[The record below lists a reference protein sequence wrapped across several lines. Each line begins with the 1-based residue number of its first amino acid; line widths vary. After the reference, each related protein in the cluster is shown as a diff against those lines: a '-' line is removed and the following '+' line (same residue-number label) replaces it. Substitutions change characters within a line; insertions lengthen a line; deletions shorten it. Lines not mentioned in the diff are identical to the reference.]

1 MVSGCVRRSATGSAW
16 RLNEPDRSGHVAQL
30 VAVVGMIPFGTHIAA
45 AAVAGV
51 LAFGAAWQVQG
62 MRYGKHIADM
72 QTQQAQQ
79 LAASRKQA
87 LDDFTRMQGAKDAA
101 IEAAEKR
108 AQTNAARAAA
118 ARADADRVRS
128 QLADVPARIATATD
142 AAIRE
147 YATTA
152 SAVLGECI
160 GEYQALAGQADQH
173 ANDARLM
180 REAWPK

>member
-1 MVSGCVRRSATGSAW
+1 MRRSATRSAW
-16 RLNEPDRSGHVAQL
+16 RLNESDLVGNVPQL
-30 VAVVGMIPFGTHIAA
+30 VGVVGMIPFGTHIAA
-45 AAVAGV
+45 AAIAGA
-51 LAFGAAWQVQG
+51 LAFVVGWQVQG
-62 MRYGKHIADM
+62 MRYGKQIADM

-79 LAASRKQA
+79 LANARRQA

-118 ARADADRVRS
+118 ARADADSLRA
-128 QLADVPARIATATD
+128 QLAGVPARIATATD
-142 AAIRE
+142 AAVRE

-160 GEYQALAGQADQH
+160 GEYQTLAGKADQH
-173 ANDARLM
+173 ANDAKLM

>member
-1 MVSGCVRRSATGSAW
+1 MKGACREYDS
-16 RLNEPDRSGHVAQL
+16 LGHALAL
-30 VAVVGMIPFGTHIAA
+30 VGVVGMIPFGTHIAA

-51 LAFGAAWQVQG
+51 LAFGAGWQVQSW
-62 MRYGKHIADM
+62 RYGKQIADM
-72 QTQQAQQ
+72 KTQQAQQ
-79 LAASRKQA
+79 LANARKQA
-87 LDDFTRMQGAKDAA
+87 LDDLTRMQGAKDAA

-118 ARADADRVRS
+118 ARADADSLRA
-128 QLADVPARIATATD
+128 QLAGVPARIATATD
-142 AAIRE
+142 AAVRE
-147 YATTA
+147 YAAAA

-180 REAWPK
+180 REAWPRKD

>member
-1 MVSGCVRRSATGSAW
+1 MIWTHTAAGIAGAVIAGALAWQTQAW
-16 RLNEPDRSGHVAQL
+16 RYDAQ
-30 VAVVGMIPFGTHIAA
+30 
-45 AAVAGV
+45 
-51 LAFGAAWQVQG
+51 
-62 MRYGKHIADM
+62 IADM
-72 QTQQAQQ
+72 KTQQAQQ
-79 LAASRKQA
+79 LANARKQA

-118 ARADADRVRS
+118 ARADADSLRA
-128 QLADVPARIATATD
+128 QLAGVPARIAAATD
-142 AAIRE
+142 AAVRE